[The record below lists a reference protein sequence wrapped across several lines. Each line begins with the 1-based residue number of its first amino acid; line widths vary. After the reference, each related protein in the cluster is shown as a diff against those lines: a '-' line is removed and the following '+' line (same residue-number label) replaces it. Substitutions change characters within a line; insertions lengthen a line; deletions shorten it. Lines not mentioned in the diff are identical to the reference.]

1 MSEENRRETYITSHL
16 KARSKRALF
25 VGLRLL
31 FKVLGVIR

>member
-1 MSEENRRETYITSHL
+1 MSEENRRETSNTAHL

-31 FKVLGVIR
+31 CMV